1 MENMLNH
8 KTHGSP
14 RPRNKQKNV
23 VYVSK
28 EINNSL
34 PSLRTEN
41 TLWVIAFLVGF
52 VQIRF
57 SYL

>member
-1 MENMLNH
+1 MENMLNC
-8 KTHGSP
+8 KIHGSP

-34 PSLRTEN
+34 PSLQTEN
-41 TLWVIAFLVGF
+41 TLWVIAYLVGF
-52 VQIRF
+52 V
-57 SYL
+57 